1 MRRKKKL
8 IKYWRLVMMT
18 KSTDRDVIKMF
29 KLMTMTLVLMT
40 NDRKQITIIANHH
53 THMALISIN

>member
-1 MRRKKKL
+1 
-8 IKYWRLVMMT
+8 MMT